1 MTSTT
6 FTTFTTAFDFNA
18 NTQQSANLAVGEN
31 GALCQESASDSSLD
45 FNGKLAELF
54 LIMRNSSK
62 EQIKTIIDNI
72 RNIIDSKLLSDNV
85 RKEFL
90 IKLLKVVLYLREPR
104 KGKGEKLVFYY
115 CIEYLYELS
124 GCYKV
129 LAETCVSLISE
140 FGYYKDLNH
149 MYVLFKN
156 LELNNFISNLYVDF
170 LYNDYHNLSQTD
182 SKLSLCGKWAPR
194 EGSKFDLMAKVVAYK
209 FYDKCFPAN
218 NITHHK
224 FSTKFKFY
232 RQVLSSLNKKLNTVQ
247 PFMCQKH
254 WADIEFK
261 NVPSVAMTNLT
272 KAFQDIKVSP
282 FPKSKRIQPRRS
294 VRSGRS
300 GQFTCVDERRHD
312 ESHADYQDRQ
322 TCRENLLEHIK
333 SGKKVNSKVTNLS
346 DMISQYLQGAPMDVV
361 YEAQW
366 QSRVKEIR
374 DELSKVTTESTT
386 ESITE
391 FKSIFPLVD
400 LSSSMSGS
408 PMINAITLG
417 LFTSTILD
425 VDLSKPENPFSNR
438 FMSFETNPRLVKLP
452 RFSQFDETKEATL
465 KEKLE
470 IMKEW
475 TGNGFWGGST
485 DIQKA
490 IKLLLDIATTNNV
503 DPQSMPKI
511 LAIFSDM
518 QFDQGDASWNQ
529 TSYDELELK
538 FKETGYEVPHII
550 FWNLRGDT
558 YGYQVKASKPNS
570 TMLSGYSTRM
580 LDLFL
585 LGNIDELKQENDN
598 INNTEKETTNLCDSN
613 TITMLEKVFTH
624 KMFESHQEI
633 FDKLF

>member
-6 FTTFTTAFDFNA
+6 FTMAFDSHA
-18 NTQQSANLAVGEN
+18 NTQIQQNANLVKGEN
-31 GALCQESASDSSLD
+31 EALCQASASDSSLD
-45 FNGKLAELF
+45 FNGQLSELF
-54 LIMRNSSK
+54 LIMRNSSRDN
-62 EQIKTIIDNI
+62 IRTIIDNI
-72 RNIIDSKLLSDNV
+72 RNIIDSNLLSDNL

-115 CIEYLYELS
+115 CVEYLYELS
-124 GCYKV
+124 GSYKV
-129 LAETCVSLISE
+129 LAETCIRLIGE
-140 FGYYKDLNH
+140 FGYFKDLNQ

-156 LELNNFISNLYVDF
+156 TEFNNFISNLYVDF
-170 LYNDYHNLSQTD
+170 LYEDYQNLSKD
-182 SKLSLCGKWAPR
+182 DCKLSLCGKWAPR
-194 EGSKFDLMAKVVAYK
+194 EGSKFDSMAKVVACK
-209 FYDKCFPAN
+209 FYDKCLSAN
-218 NITHHK
+218 NIAHYK
-224 FSTKFKFY
+224 FTTQFITKFTTKFTTKLKFY
-232 RQVLSSLNKKLNTVQ
+232 RQFLTKINKKINTVQ

-282 FPKSKRIQPRRS
+282 FPKSKRVQPKRSIRR
-294 VRSGRS
+294 
-300 GQFTCVDERRHD
+300 FTCIVDERRHD

-322 TCRENLLEHIK
+322 KCRDNLLEHIK
-333 SGKKVNSKVTNLS
+333 SGKKVNAKVTNLS
-346 DMISQYLQGAPMDVV
+346 DIIGQYLGGAPMDVV

-366 QSRVKEIR
+366 GSRVKEIR
-374 DELSKVTTESTT
+374 EQLSKVSKEC
-386 ESITE
+386 
-391 FKSIFPLVD
+391 KSIFPLVD

-425 VDLSKPENPFSNR
+425 EDLSKPENPFSNR
-438 FMSFETNPRLVKLP
+438 FMSFEINPRLVKLP
-452 RFSQFDETKEATL
+452 RFSTFDETKEATL

-470 IMKEW
+470 VMKMW

-485 DIQKA
+485 NIQKA
-490 IKLLLDIATTNNV
+490 ITLLLDIAKSNNV
-503 DPQSMPKI
+503 DSQSMPKI

-529 TSYDELELK
+529 TSYDEIELK
-538 FKETGYEVPHII
+538 FKDAGYDVPHII

-585 LGNIDELKQENDN
+585 LGDIEELKQENDN
-598 INNTEKETTNLCDSN
+598 INNTEKETTTLHDSN

-624 KMFESHQEI
+624 SMFESHQEL